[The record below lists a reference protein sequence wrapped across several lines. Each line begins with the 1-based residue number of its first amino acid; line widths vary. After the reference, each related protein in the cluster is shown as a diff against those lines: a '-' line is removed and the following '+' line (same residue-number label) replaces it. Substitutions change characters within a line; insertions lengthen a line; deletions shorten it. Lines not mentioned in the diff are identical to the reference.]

1 MMVSGK
7 PLSKEEKAFILA
19 NINEQFPTVIAR
31 HLALYY
37 SEFNGG
43 SRSTWTVQ
51 EFIRRQRRARERTA
65 RAVN

>member
-1 MMVSGK
+1 MVSGK
-7 PLSKEEKAFILA
+7 PLSKREQAFILA
-19 NINEQFPTVIAR
+19 NIDEKFPTVIAR

-37 SEFNGG
+37 GEDNGG

-65 RAVN
+65 RDVN